1 MKILGTILLVVICL
15 GSIVL
20 MIYSLKNLIVSI
32 KEKKK
37 SNVDSI
43 DVSKK
48 DTEKKKDKKGDWYDL
63 VI

>member
-1 MKILGTILLVVICL
+1 MKTVGTILLIIICI

-37 SNVDSI
+37 SNIDSI
-43 DVSKK
+43 DISKK
-48 DTEKKKDKKGDWYDL
+48 DTKKKKDKKGD
-63 VI
+63 